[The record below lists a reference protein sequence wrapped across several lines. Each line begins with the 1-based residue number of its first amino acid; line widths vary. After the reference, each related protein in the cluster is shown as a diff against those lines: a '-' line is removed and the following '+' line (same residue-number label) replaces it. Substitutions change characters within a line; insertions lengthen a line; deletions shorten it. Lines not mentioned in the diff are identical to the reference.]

1 MMERGTQQSSFM
13 SRYTLEVTLLI
24 ASWLMMAGLVVPLGI
39 GVNVTGW
46 TGIGAGRGLRRVERR
61 GLDFGVG
68 ML

>member
-24 ASWLMMAGLVVPLGI
+24 ASWLMNAGLVVPLGI
-39 GVNVTGW
+39 GVNVTGSMG
-46 TGIGAGRGLRRVERR
+46 TGAGRGLRRVDRR